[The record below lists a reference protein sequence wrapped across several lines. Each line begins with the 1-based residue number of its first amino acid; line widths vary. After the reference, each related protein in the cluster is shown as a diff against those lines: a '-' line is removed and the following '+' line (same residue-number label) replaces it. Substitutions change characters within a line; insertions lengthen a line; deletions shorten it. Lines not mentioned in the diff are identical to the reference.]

1 MHPLIQLLLKWGAF
15 GTSLQE
21 LWIAGNVPSGFSK
34 MLTYRQAN
42 HSFYCCLLDLQE
54 PWESH
59 WLLFEHMLVQAYL
72 CRAKECTKNGCA
84 ILSSILT
91 DFKGKEP
98 VNIWSTCC
106 CSLDTRTLWIWTDY
120 LQCEQC
126 GILLTSLLLP
136 LQRTILYCPLLCV
149 LCVKQV
155 KPRVILSWNGDQA
168 LFPLE

>member
-1 MHPLIQLLLKWGAF
+1 MHPLVQLLLKWGAF

-21 LWIAGNVPSGFSK
+21 LWIVGNVPSGFSK

-84 ILSSILT
+84 ILSSILN

-106 CSLDTRTLWIWTDY
+106 CSLDTKTCRNLDWLSSVWTVWYIIDIPTPAIAEDN
-120 LQCEQC
+120 L
-126 GILLTSLLLP
+126 
-136 LQRTILYCPLLCV
+136 
-149 LCVKQV
+149 
-155 KPRVILSWNGDQA
+155 ILSSAMCPMCQTS
-168 LFPLE
+168 